1 MFRVSNCSS
10 IFDQYLSTHF
20 IHRWG
25 QTYILEALM
34 YYVPQESEDAEM
46 LAERISPR
54 LQHANSAVVLTATK
68 VMMYLM
74 NYMNNEDEINQ
85 LCRKLGPPLVTLLA
99 SGYEVQYV
107 ALRNIQLIIQR
118 RPEILKNDIKV
129 FFCKYDDPI
138 CVKLGKLEIIF
149 RLANDKNV
157 DIVLNELKE

>member
-1 MFRVSNCSS
+1 MMH
-10 IFDQYLSTHF
+10 QY
-20 IHRWG
+20 RWG

-34 YYVPQESEDAEM
+34 YYVPQESRDAEI

-54 LQHANSAVVLTATK
+54 LQHANSGVVLTATK

-74 NYMNNEDEINQ
+74 NYMSSEDEINQ
-85 LCRKLGPPLVTLLA
+85 YCRKLGPPLVTLLA

-149 RLANDKNV
+149 RLANERNV

>member
-1 MFRVSNCSS
+1 
-10 IFDQYLSTHF
+10 
-20 IHRWG
+20 
-25 QTYILEALM
+25 M
-34 YYVPQESEDAEM
+34 YHVPQNTSDAEM

-68 VMMYLM
+68 VIMYLM
-74 NYMNNEDEINQ
+74 NYISNQDEINQ
-85 LCRKLGPPLVTLLA
+85 LCKKLGPPLVTLLA

-138 CVKLGKLEIIF
+138 CVKLGKLEVIF
-149 RLANDKNV
+149 RLASERNV
-157 DIVLNELKE
+157 DVVLHELKE